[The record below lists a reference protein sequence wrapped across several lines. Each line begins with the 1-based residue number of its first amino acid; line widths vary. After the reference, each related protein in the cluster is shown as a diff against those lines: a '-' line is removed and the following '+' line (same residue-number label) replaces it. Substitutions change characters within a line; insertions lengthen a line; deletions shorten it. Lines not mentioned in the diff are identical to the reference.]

1 MSRPTSGGARR
12 SRVLGAITLAEAM
25 VLSIQACSSVP
36 RRLAPPQVD
45 LLGLS
50 VLEAGPDGQLFSL
63 RFVLVNPN
71 PAEIPV
77 VRLEFDIRLSGEGRL
92 IGRYATPF
100 TLPGRGSET
109 LEVEVFSQIVSS
121 ASRLMAF
128 ATGPNNTLTYE
139 FHGELVLDAGLRE
152 PIDVFGR
159 GQVPFTIAI
168 RGQ

>member
-1 MSRPTSGGARR
+1 MSRPTSGAAQR
-12 SRVLGAITLAEAM
+12 SRVLAAITLAIA
-25 VLSIQACSSVP
+25 VALSIQACSSVP
-36 RRLAPPQVD
+36 RRLAPLQVD

-50 VLEAGPDGQLFSL
+50 VLETGPDGQLFSL

-77 VRLEFDIRLSGEGRL
+77 VRLDFDIRLSGEGRL

-128 ATGPNNTLTYE
+128 TEGPNNVLTYE
-139 FHGELVLDAGLRE
+139 FNGELVLDAGLRDPLE
-152 PIDVFGR
+152 VFRR
-159 GQVPFTIAI
+159 GQVPLIIAI
-168 RGQ
+168 GNQ